1 MGTNLTRRPGSL
13 ASLLRRD
20 PLAMFRDEMNELR
33 RMWGDEDESW
43 FSGALAPP
51 IDLSE
56 TDTAVEVR
64 ADLPGFKAKDID
76 IQLHGN
82 LLTLTGQREEDR
94 EEKGRTFHRVERRSG
109 SFSRSITLPCP
120 VTESEVAAEYRDGIL
135 TVTLPK
141 TDEAKPHKIR
151 VKG

>member
-1 MGTNLTRRPGSL
+1 MATNLTRRPGGLS
-13 ASLLRRD
+13 AMLRRD
-20 PLAMFRDEMNELR
+20 PFALLRDEMNELR
-33 RMWGDEDESW
+33 RMWGDEDEGW
-43 FSGALAPP
+43 FAGTVAPP
-51 IDLSE
+51 VDLSE
-56 TDTAVEVR
+56 TDTAIEVR

-76 IQLHGN
+76 IQLNGN

-94 EEKGRTFHRVERRSG
+94 EETGRTFHRIERRSG

-120 VTESEVAAEYRDGIL
+120 VAESEVAAEYRDGIL

-141 TDEAKPHKIR
+141 TDESKPHRIK